1 MSGYQVMPRLTPDE
15 YADLEAS
22 IVRDGVLVPIIVS
35 SGGEIV
41 DGHHRAEIARKHGI
55 VCAEVVKSGDATE
68 LRTFAYSLNL
78 NRRHL
83 TREQKRDLIA
93 DSLRADPQLSNNSH
107 AKRVGAS
114 DKTVGGVRDEMEKSS
129 EIPNFSNRTDP
140 RTGNQ
145 SQPATKFGRPKFE
158 PDDAIDANGV
168 EDEAE
173 SAPKKDSV
181 PARET
186 HQKPRRKPYL
196 EDLAGIVHYLSV
208 SSQRLAALLSA
219 ERFEAN
225 AEQVAAENCN
235 DLLRIIDVLQDAIN
249 QL

>member
-93 DSLRADPQLSNNSH
+93 DSLRADPQLSNREH
-107 AKRVGAS
+107 AGRTGAS
-114 DKTVGGVRDEMEKSS
+114 HPTVAGVRNELEADERLESFTS
-129 EIPNFSNRTDP
+129 RTSADGRERP
-140 RTGNQ
+140 A
-145 SQPATKFGRPKFE
+145 SQPERPVVAA
-158 PDDAIDANGV
+158 DDGAEIV
-168 EDEAE
+168 EDEPTPAE
-173 SAPKKDSV
+173 SK
-181 PARET
+181 
-186 HQKPRRKPYL
+186 QRRYPL
-196 EDLAGIVHYLSV
+196 PEAFWQATRDLTKV
-208 SSQRLAALLSA
+208 SQRIERLVEDDRFTRNADEVATLYRSDLIRARDAL
-219 ERFEAN
+219 
-225 AEQVAAENCN
+225 QGV
-235 DLLRIIDVLQDAIN
+235 IN
-249 QL
+249 RLPQP